1 MKIMRTD
8 LQHAHLRQEEQRLR
22 SKFVRHVKRQY
33 QLYLMILPAIVYFI
47 IFHYAPMYGI
57 QLAFKDFNP
66 KLGITGSPWEGFRHF
81 EKFFNSYQF
90 FRLLR
95 NTIGLSLYQLLAGFP
110 IPIIM
115 ALFLNQVKHQ
125 RFKKLV
131 QTVTYIPHFISI
143 VVLVG
148 MIHVFLSPSTG
159 LINNVIRGF
168 GYKPVYFLGMP
179 QYFKS
184 IFVFSGIW
192 QNAGWGTIIY
202 LAALA
207 GVNPELY
214 EAARVDGAS
223 KLKIIRHV
231 DFPSIMPTIV
241 ILFIMNVGRIMNVSF
256 QKALLLQNDLNAEAS
271 EIIQT
276 YMYKTGILQ
285 MEFEYSTAIS
295 LFNTI
300 INVILLILA
309 NQVSKKLSENSLW

>member
-1 MKIMRTD
+1 MRTD

-33 QLYLMILPAIVYFI
+33 QLYLMILPAIIYFI

-81 EKFFNSYQF
+81 EKYFNSYQF

-159 LINNVIRGF
+159 LINNVIRGL
-168 GYKPVYFLGMP
+168 GHKPVYFLGMP